1 MANYAKKK
9 KNKSKESA
17 GMQTTDYILSIM
29 CSMYVFCM
37 LCIYPL
43 YYENKYFNMGDAKY
57 HFFKYVSVFF
67 LVAMLFTVV
76 AWLAARRK
84 EMNFAII
91 ARTFSYPDW
100 FAVGFFVFSYFS
112 FVLSEYKETA
122 FYGYDG
128 WYMGMMSQ
136 FAFVIIYFL
145 VSRFWRWSP
154 TTLLFALGT
163 AAITYQLGIWQRFLI
178 DPLGMYIDLGPE
190 YIEKFVSTLGQTTW
204 FSSYAVLI
212 FPIGMFYYCY
222 DEKKWAR
229 IFAGIFLAL
238 GYGMLATTNS
248 DSAYVAFILIL
259 MAFFWF
265 ALESNQ
271 TFGRFLEA
279 VLIGLASFRVIGIC
293 RLLFPEK
300 QITLITGDE
309 AITAFVTGSGL
320 MLFLLVAVA
329 VLYGVYRYVCKVN
342 KEFSVRK
349 FVFLRSVM
357 VWAAVL
363 AVWLKSLRK
372 PCGLLAACDDRSF
385 EILDVCREVKIK
397 VPAEIGII
405 GVNNDPILCENTE
418 PRLSSIQPDFV
429 GEGRLAAELLER
441 IMAGYDL
448 LDRER
453 FRKVGIRTIVHREST
468 TSYSK
473 TGRLVQKILAYINT
487 EALSG
492 IGVEDVAAR
501 FKVSRSLLEL
511 RFREL
516 QDESVYEAILRIRL
530 EEVKRRLR
538 QTNETISEITAACG
552 WKNPTPPKA
561 LFKKRFG
568 ISMREYR
575 KQKRV

>member
-17 GMQTTDYILSIM
+17 GMQTTDYILSVM

-67 LVAMLFTVV
+67 LVAMLFAVV

-363 AVWLKSLRK
+363 AVWLVLLLIILVSKEDAAPTGILQKVSEISFFRFDDQWGNHRGFNWRMAIEAFKNASLK
-372 PCGLLAACDDRSF
+372 DVLVGAGPDCFACSMDKYCFEEVYTYWQGLQLACAHNEWLNMLVTQGVLGVASYIGIFVTVIIRMGKIGKTEPAVIPFLAA
-385 EILDVCREVKIK
+385 
-397 VPAEIGII
+397 
-405 GVNNDPILCENTE
+405 T
-418 PRLSSIQPDFV
+418 
-429 GEGRLAAELLER
+429 
-441 IMAGYDL
+441 
-448 LDRER
+448 
-453 FRKVGIRTIVHREST
+453 
-468 TSYSK
+468 
-473 TGRLVQKILAYINT
+473 LAYMGHNFFCYQQCICT
-487 EALSG
+487 PIVFIMMG
-492 IGVEDVAAR
+492 IGEMIVRHTTQEQSG
-501 FKVSRSLLEL
+501 K
-511 RFREL
+511 
-516 QDESVYEAILRIRL
+516 
-530 EEVKRRLR
+530 
-538 QTNETISEITAACG
+538 
-552 WKNPTPPKA
+552 KA
-561 LFKKRFG
+561 
-568 ISMREYR
+568 
-575 KQKRV
+575 

>member
-17 GMQTTDYILSIM
+17 GMQTTDYILSVM

-136 FAFVIIYFL
+136 FSFVIIYFL

-238 GYGMLATTNS
+238 GYGMLVTTNS

-363 AVWLKSLRK
+363 AVWLVLLLIILVSKEDAAPTGILQKVSEISFFRFDDQWGNHRGFNWRMAIEAFKNASLK
-372 PCGLLAACDDRSF
+372 DVLVGAGPDCFACSMDKYCFEEVYTYWQGLQLACAHNEWLNMLVTQGVLGVASYIGIFVTVIIRMGKIGKTEPAVIPFLAA
-385 EILDVCREVKIK
+385 
-397 VPAEIGII
+397 
-405 GVNNDPILCENTE
+405 T
-418 PRLSSIQPDFV
+418 
-429 GEGRLAAELLER
+429 
-441 IMAGYDL
+441 
-448 LDRER
+448 
-453 FRKVGIRTIVHREST
+453 
-468 TSYSK
+468 
-473 TGRLVQKILAYINT
+473 LAYMGHNFFCYQQCICT
-487 EALSG
+487 PIVFIMMG
-492 IGVEDVAAR
+492 IGEMIVRHTTQEQSG
-501 FKVSRSLLEL
+501 K
-511 RFREL
+511 
-516 QDESVYEAILRIRL
+516 
-530 EEVKRRLR
+530 
-538 QTNETISEITAACG
+538 
-552 WKNPTPPKA
+552 KA
-561 LFKKRFG
+561 
-568 ISMREYR
+568 
-575 KQKRV
+575 

>member
-17 GMQTTDYILSIM
+17 GMQTTDYILSVM

-363 AVWLKSLRK
+363 AVWLVLLLIILVSKEDAAPTGILQKVSEISFFRFDDQWGNHRGFNWRMAIEAFKNASLK
-372 PCGLLAACDDRSF
+372 DVLVGAGPDCFACSMDKYCFEEVYTYWQGLQLACAHNEWLNMLVTQGVLGVASYIGIFVTVIIRMGKIGKTEPAVIPFLAA
-385 EILDVCREVKIK
+385 
-397 VPAEIGII
+397 
-405 GVNNDPILCENTE
+405 T
-418 PRLSSIQPDFV
+418 
-429 GEGRLAAELLER
+429 
-441 IMAGYDL
+441 
-448 LDRER
+448 
-453 FRKVGIRTIVHREST
+453 
-468 TSYSK
+468 
-473 TGRLVQKILAYINT
+473 LAYMGHNFFCYQQCICT
-487 EALSG
+487 PIVFIMMG
-492 IGVEDVAAR
+492 IGEMIVRHTTQEQSG
-501 FKVSRSLLEL
+501 K
-511 RFREL
+511 
-516 QDESVYEAILRIRL
+516 
-530 EEVKRRLR
+530 
-538 QTNETISEITAACG
+538 
-552 WKNPTPPKA
+552 KA
-561 LFKKRFG
+561 
-568 ISMREYR
+568 
-575 KQKRV
+575 

>member
-363 AVWLKSLRK
+363 AVWLVLLLIILVSKEDAAPTGILQKVSEISFFRFDDQWGNHRGFNWRMAIEAFKNASLK
-372 PCGLLAACDDRSF
+372 DVLVGAGPDCFACSMDKYCFEEVYTYWQGLQLACAHNEWLNMLVTQGVLGVASYIGIFVTVIIRMGKIGKTEPAVIPFLAA
-385 EILDVCREVKIK
+385 
-397 VPAEIGII
+397 
-405 GVNNDPILCENTE
+405 T
-418 PRLSSIQPDFV
+418 
-429 GEGRLAAELLER
+429 
-441 IMAGYDL
+441 
-448 LDRER
+448 
-453 FRKVGIRTIVHREST
+453 
-468 TSYSK
+468 
-473 TGRLVQKILAYINT
+473 LAYMGHNFFCYQQCICT
-487 EALSG
+487 PIVFIMMG
-492 IGVEDVAAR
+492 IGEMIVR
-501 FKVSRSLLEL
+501 HTTQGQSGK
-511 RFREL
+511 
-516 QDESVYEAILRIRL
+516 
-530 EEVKRRLR
+530 
-538 QTNETISEITAACG
+538 
-552 WKNPTPPKA
+552 KA
-561 LFKKRFG
+561 
-568 ISMREYR
+568 
-575 KQKRV
+575 

>member
-17 GMQTTDYILSIM
+17 GMQTTDYILSVM

-349 FVFLRSVM
+349 FAFLRSVM

-363 AVWLKSLRK
+363 AVWLVLLLIILVSKEDAAPTGILQKVSEISFFRFDDQWGNHRGFNWRMAIEAFKNASLK
-372 PCGLLAACDDRSF
+372 DVLVGAGPDCFACSMDKYCFEEVYTYWQGLQLACAHNEWLNMLVTQGVLGVASYIGIFVTMIIRMGKIGKTEPAVIPFLAA
-385 EILDVCREVKIK
+385 
-397 VPAEIGII
+397 
-405 GVNNDPILCENTE
+405 T
-418 PRLSSIQPDFV
+418 
-429 GEGRLAAELLER
+429 
-441 IMAGYDL
+441 
-448 LDRER
+448 
-453 FRKVGIRTIVHREST
+453 
-468 TSYSK
+468 
-473 TGRLVQKILAYINT
+473 LAYMGHNFFCYQQCICT
-487 EALSG
+487 PIVFIMMG
-492 IGVEDVAAR
+492 IGEMIVRHTTQEQSG
-501 FKVSRSLLEL
+501 K
-511 RFREL
+511 
-516 QDESVYEAILRIRL
+516 
-530 EEVKRRLR
+530 
-538 QTNETISEITAACG
+538 
-552 WKNPTPPKA
+552 KA
-561 LFKKRFG
+561 
-568 ISMREYR
+568 
-575 KQKRV
+575 

>member
-17 GMQTTDYILSIM
+17 GMQTTDYILSVM

-154 TTLLFALGT
+154 STLLFALGT

-363 AVWLKSLRK
+363 AVWLVLLLIILVSKEDAAPTGILQKVSEISFFRFDDQWGNHRGFNWRMAIEAFKNASLK
-372 PCGLLAACDDRSF
+372 DVLVGAGPDCFACSMDKYCFEEVYTYWQGLQLACAHNEWLNMLVTQGVLGVASYIGIFVTVIIRMGKIGKTEPAVIPFLAA
-385 EILDVCREVKIK
+385 
-397 VPAEIGII
+397 
-405 GVNNDPILCENTE
+405 T
-418 PRLSSIQPDFV
+418 
-429 GEGRLAAELLER
+429 
-441 IMAGYDL
+441 
-448 LDRER
+448 
-453 FRKVGIRTIVHREST
+453 
-468 TSYSK
+468 
-473 TGRLVQKILAYINT
+473 LAYMGHNFFCYQQCICT
-487 EALSG
+487 PIVFIMMG
-492 IGVEDVAAR
+492 IGEMIVRHTTQEQSG
-501 FKVSRSLLEL
+501 K
-511 RFREL
+511 
-516 QDESVYEAILRIRL
+516 
-530 EEVKRRLR
+530 
-538 QTNETISEITAACG
+538 
-552 WKNPTPPKA
+552 KA
-561 LFKKRFG
+561 
-568 ISMREYR
+568 
-575 KQKRV
+575 